1 MWHHTTV
8 LVCLTQTVT
17 CFDWLI
23 CSSAVG
29 LADCLSVS
37 EQLWQYCCSSF
48 PPIEAD
54 AEITH
59 MHWHTG
65 SVGSWMFLLSS
76 HRALPGRC
84 FPWRRDGKA
93 ESEWTGSLYTCVCV
107 CVCVQQGQL
116 PAGTCVLRLVV
127 LFICVLA
134 GSGFLWTRVWVWPQ
148 KPGGV
153 PGLKKQVYIRWK
165 PANIGNCYT
174 KWLRFQVHHVSIFW
188 VSNFPPLLTLF
199 FCLLP

>member
-107 CVCVQQGQL
+107 CVCSAGPAASRHLRPPARRVVYLRVSRLWL
-116 PAGTCVLRLVV
+116 PVDTCLSLTTETRG
-127 LFICVLA
+127 
-134 GSGFLWTRVWVWPQ
+134 GSWF
-148 KPGGV
+148 
-153 PGLKKQVYIRWK
+153 KKASLHQVK
-165 PANIGNCYT
+165 A
-174 KWLRFQVHHVSIFW
+174 S
-188 VSNFPPLLTLF
+188 
-199 FCLLP
+199 